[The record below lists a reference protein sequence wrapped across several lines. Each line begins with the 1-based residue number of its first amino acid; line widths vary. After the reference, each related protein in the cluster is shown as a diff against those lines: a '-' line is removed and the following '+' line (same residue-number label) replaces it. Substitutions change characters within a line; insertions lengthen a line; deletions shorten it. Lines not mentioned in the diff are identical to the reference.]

1 MANLFNSNDSKC
13 KFVRQKA
20 RFYHLGS
27 CLRMLNQIIHL
38 YGWRNHSLLIDTCFA
53 PLLTHTL
60 YDDDV
65 YGEGNNDHDEDRDCD
80 DEEREMECTLLRGE
94 FWPQSW
100 AAPRFY
106 PSTYFSLPLLPFSLL
121 PPYLH
126 CAILHFCHFHRYL
139 GVYSFRQ
146 CSSSQ
151 CPFLE
156 WIELAW
162 SDLCPLAPHR
172 VIGSPKVV
180 NRVLKI

>member
-1 MANLFNSNDSKC
+1 
-13 KFVRQKA
+13 
-20 RFYHLGS
+20 
-27 CLRMLNQIIHL
+27 MLNQIIHM

-65 YGEGNNDHDEDRDCD
+65 YGEVNKVIMRIEIVMMRRQGGRP
-80 DEEREMECTLLRGE
+80 CTLLRGE

-100 AAPRFY
+100 AAARFY

-139 GVYSFRQ
+139 EVDSFRQ

-151 CPFLE
+151 CPFSE